1 MFGADM
7 VGLEK
12 RVVLESEIGRWTS
25 ARRSA
30 SSLICS
36 VSKQAGGWHTVCC
49 RERPCV
55 NCSTKLS
62 SQIDS
67 HRMTPEDKDGS
78 RKMRRMSCK
87 TDVNR

>member
-7 VGLEK
+7 VGVEK
-12 RVVLESEIGRWTS
+12 RVVLESEIGRWIA

-30 SSLICS
+30 LCLICS
-36 VSKQAGGWHTVCC
+36 VSKQAGGLHTVCC

-67 HRMTPEDKDGS
+67 HQMTPEDKDRS
-78 RKMRRMSCK
+78 RE
-87 TDVNR
+87 